1 MLLIFTQKN
10 TPRIAYVFKHI
21 CTRILGLEVN
31 FTSVI
36 EEFISYTEPK
46 ASYGKQPLG
55 NELFFQSHGLLTQQ
69 GFETID
75 IVVKEWDSTKCFF
88 SVSDKSALPFDIF
101 SASFYLLS
109 RYEEYLPHVKD
120 AMGRFPATESI
131 AFQENFLQDPVIDIW
146 AYKLKDLLI
155 SVFPGLYFTNHKMK
169 VHTIVEA
176 KQPFAYKQ
184 RGFFRTSIGYVNDL
198 FKFKIGNILDRTRVI
213 LGLRSDPLDT
223 FKWMIN
229 VAKRSKSR
237 LTVFFLLGEA
247 LIFEEGLNT
256 HRQKF
261 NYLVKFV
268 ADYKE
273 VGLMISFEALT
284 NSDIQ
289 KKEKKQME
297 EMTNRSLLSSINA
310 QFLVSL
316 PDVYRNLL
324 EMEIENDFT
333 MFYENTNGYRAGT
346 CTPFLFYDLDYE
358 IKTPLIIQ
366 PVAISTTAFKK
377 NTPEEINNTIN
388 TMFSSVENLNGTFIM
403 LFSNKDFSSSERN
416 KIWRSVFSEKLM
428 KYE

>member
-169 VHTIVEA
+169 VHSIVEA

-366 PVAISTTAFKK
+366 PVAISTNAFKK

-416 KIWRSVFSEKLM
+416 KIWRSVFSDKLM